1 MFAYVQNFSYLCKMK
16 KKHADIDWMVME
28 SHYLESLERESSPL
42 LSDMERQDY
51 IDQINDL
58 KATNKR
64 LLDMIDTLKQTLDTV
79 SASNRRNEELVRKL
93 TDQVELLQKMIKN
106 LEDRNNR
113 HNKHAFGKSSLKKN
127 KRVEE
132 KKSREEDKED
142 YDGNHDALNHEEKS
156 ADDQIDQTKV
166 KSEHLDGERAKR
178 ENYTKMNA
186 AKVTSL
192 LCDTTNI
199 PEGMHLIGFKEINE
213 FDKVSYI
220 ECVSYQVAILEDEF
234 GVRHEYFVPADAE
247 KAAGRRPHLNTMPGT
262 HGTPEFIADLAADIY
277 QMHTPNYREGI
288 RMEMDKFTCSDN
300 TRMNWLKKGAKM
312 LKPLVELL
320 KAKLLK
326 VGSFLNIDETWS
338 RIRIKIKGD
347 GTKLGH
353 YYKKYIWILI
363 NKIEQVAYFLYDN
376 DENDSR
382 GYRPISSFLS
392 GFKGTVAS
400 DAYVVYKQLCLEH
413 PDIEHCLCWAH
424 VRAKFQY
431 ALEISKEEDAE
442 WYRNLI
448 DYLYLVESEII
459 LNRLTPDKVKERRE
473 RKDVTDTLTSLY
485 THAKKALRQKGKKY
499 SDLMLQ
505 ALNYMLNS
513 WDELQTYR
521 KDGRYTIDNL
531 PAERAIRP
539 FTVGRKNSLHYS
551 SEEGVEMA
559 MIYLT
564 IIETAKMWG
573 LQVKEYLTYVW
584 REVMSGNTD
593 YESMTP
599 EVVIARQNS

>member
-1 MFAYVQNFSYLCKMK
+1 MFAYVQNFSYLCKVK

-199 PEGMHLIGFKEINE
+199 PEGMRLIGFKEINE

-424 VRAKFQY
+424 VRAKFQH

>member
-1 MFAYVQNFSYLCKMK
+1 MFAYVQNFSYLCKVK

-199 PEGMHLIGFKEINE
+199 PEGMRLIGFKEINE

-353 YYKKYIWILI
+353 YYKKYSWILI

-413 PDIEHCLCWAH
+413 PDIEHCLCW
-424 VRAKFQY
+424 
-431 ALEISKEEDAE
+431 EISKEEDAE

-485 THAKKALRQKGKKY
+485 THAKKALCQKGKKY

>member
-1 MFAYVQNFSYLCKMK
+1 
-16 KKHADIDWMVME
+16 ME

-199 PEGMHLIGFKEINE
+199 PEGMRLIGFKEINE